1 MHLEPVIGLE
11 IHVQLKTKSKM
22 FCGCDNTGEDQPPNT
37 TVCPVCMGQPG
48 ALPVINHEAVKFGVT
63 EGLALNC
70 AITPF
75 SKFDRKNYFYPDSPK
90 GYQISQFDEP
100 ICQNGYLDIAI
111 PARGKNRTAA
121 RIRINRIHLED
132 DAAKSQ
138 HDGHATLIDFNRAG
152 TPLTEIVTEP
162 DFKTPEEAKIFLQEL
177 RLIMRY
183 LNVSSADME
192 KGHMRCDANIS
203 LRQVI
208 DNPATEA
215 DWAAQLNPKTE
226 VKNINSF
233 RSVEHAL
240 EYEIKRQT
248 AYWEEHGQPVPF
260 SSTRGWN
267 ETKGVTEEQR
277 IKEAANDYRY
287 FPEPDLPPMELTE
300 LAKKLRPE
308 LPELPADK
316 RLRFAEQYGFSAAD
330 AATIIEDKHLADYT
344 EQVVSEL
351 VEWLSSLDSVEGS
364 IDEIWDK
371 HKKDLSKLVSGWL
384 ISKLGGILADKK
396 IDWHIN
402 PVTPENFAE
411 FLTLLYENKLNSA
424 MGRSI
429 LEEMVDRRV
438 DPHQIIEEK
447 GIKQMSGEDELAP
460 LIAEIVEANPK
471 AKADFAAG
479 KLQAIKF
486 LLGQVMAKTKGQA
499 DPVMAEKL
507 IKKALGNSD

>member
-22 FCGCDNTGEDQPPNT
+22 FCGCDNTGEDQAPNT
-37 TVCPVCMGQPG
+37 TVCPICMGHPG
-48 ALPVINHEAVKFGVT
+48 ALPVINREAVNSGIRA
-63 EGLALNC
+63 GLALNC
-70 AITPF
+70 SITPF

-100 ICQNGYLDIAI
+100 ICQNGNLKIAI
-111 PARGKNRTAA
+111 PTRGKNRISAK
-121 RIRINRIHLED
+121 IRINRIHLED

-138 HDGHATLIDFNRAG
+138 HDNNATLVDFNRAG
-152 TPLTEIVTEP
+152 TPLIEIVTEP
-162 DFKTPEEAKIFLQEL
+162 DFASPEEAKIFLQEL

-183 LNVSSADME
+183 LDVSSADME
-192 KGHMRCDANIS
+192 KGHLRCDANIS

-208 DNPATEA
+208 DDPAT
-215 DWAAQLNPKTE
+215 DQNWAQQLNPKTE

-233 RSVEHAL
+233 RSVERAL

-248 AYWEEHGQPVPF
+248 AYWEEHGQPVEV
-260 SSTRGWN
+260 STTRGWN
-267 ETKGVTEEQR
+267 EAKGVTEAQR
-277 IKEAANDYRY
+277 TKEASHDYRY

-300 LAKKLRPE
+300 LAEKLKTTI
-308 LPELPADK
+308 PELPAGK
-316 RLRFAEQYGFSAAD
+316 RLRFVEEYGFSPAD
-330 AATIIEDKHLADYT
+330 AVTLVEDKHLANYA
-344 EQVVSEL
+344 ERVVSEL
-351 VEWLSSLDSVEGS
+351 VAWLSSLDSVEGGE
-364 IDEIWDK
+364 DEIWEK
-371 HKKDLSKLVSGWL
+371 QKNSLSKLVSGWL

-396 IDWHIN
+396 IDWRIN

-411 FLTLLYENKLNSA
+411 FLSLLYENKLNSA

-429 LEEMVDRRV
+429 LEEMVDRKI

-447 GIKQMSGEDELAP
+447 GIKQMSGEDELVP
-460 LIAEIVEANPK
+460 LVAEIVEANPK

-499 DPVMAEKL
+499 DPVIAEKL
-507 IKKALGNSD
+507 IKKVLGN